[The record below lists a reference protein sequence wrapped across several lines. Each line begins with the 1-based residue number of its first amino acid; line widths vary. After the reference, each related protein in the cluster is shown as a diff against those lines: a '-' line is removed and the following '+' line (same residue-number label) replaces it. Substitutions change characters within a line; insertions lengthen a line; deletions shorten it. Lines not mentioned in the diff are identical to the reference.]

1 MKFRFSKFSGSESDY
16 VIVDVITQGPFFST
30 ENIRR
35 LADRR
40 TGIGFD
46 YLILVE
52 PPYDPDIDFHYRVFN
67 ATGEEVFFTADSAGC
82 VANFVRAQ
90 GLSYK
95 STIPVSFVNGRL
107 NLNVE
112 KDSFVTV
119 DFGEPIFEPEKIP
132 FKAKQSE
139 KTYIIRAADFNI
151 LCGVVSVSGP
161 FCVVEEKDFS
171 SERVNVIGKAL
182 STHERFY
189 DQAGVVFFKA
199 NSMDDIEL
207 HVYRNNTENKS
218 ANLFGACAACA
229 VGINQGKLGNMVTVH
244 IAGEHLKISWNGK
257 GSSAT
262 FLACAVHVFDG
273 DMEI

>member
-52 PPYDPDIDFHYRVFN
+52 PPYDPDIDFH
-67 ATGEEVFFTADSAGC
+67 
-82 VANFVRAQ
+82 ANFVRAQ

>member
-1 MKFRFSKFSGSESDY
+1 MESLEERKAAVVEEFSM
-16 VIVDVITQGPFFST
+16 
-30 ENIRR
+30 
-35 LADRR
+35 
-40 TGIGFD
+40 FD
-46 YLILVE
+46 EWLDKYEYLIELGKNLE
-52 PPYDPDIDFHYRVFN
+52 MFHEEQKTEDKLIKGCQSRVWLDWKLEGGRLFFN
-67 ATGEEVFFTADSAGC
+67 ADSAGC

>member
-1 MKFRFSKFSGSESDY
+1 M
-16 VIVDVITQGPFFST
+16 
-30 ENIRR
+30 
-35 LADRR
+35 
-40 TGIGFD
+40 
-46 YLILVE
+46 
-52 PPYDPDIDFHYRVFN
+52 
-67 ATGEEVFFTADSAGC
+67 
-82 VANFVRAQ
+82 
-90 GLSYK
+90 
-95 STIPVSFVNGRL
+95 SFVNGRL

-189 DQAGVVFFKA
+189 DQAGVVFFPFSRLGVSA
-199 NSMDDIEL
+199 STTSTILIDEAS
-207 HVYRNNTENKS
+207 TERPTATK
-218 ANLFGACAACA
+218 
-229 VGINQGKLGNMVTVH
+229 T
-244 IAGEHLKISWNGK
+244 LKRPRQTTI
-257 GSSAT
+257 
-262 FLACAVHVFDG
+262 
-273 DMEI
+273 